1 MTAARTKSTTSEA
14 AIFARLWEGSTGRL
28 TAPLARHV
36 LKLKFDESDVAR
48 MKDLA
53 ARNRAGALPAD
64 ELEELDNFI
73 RVGDLLATLQSKA
86 RQLLKSVSAPLSILK
101 SLETRRAALLGR
113 SLCSPLAN

>member
-36 LKLKFDESDVAR
+36 LKLRFDETDVAR
-48 MKDLA
+48 MKELA
-53 ARNRAGALPAD
+53 ARNRAGGLAADALEA
-64 ELEELDNFI
+64 LDNFN

-86 RQLLKSVSAPLSILK
+86 RTKQ
-101 SLETRRAALLGR
+101 
-113 SLCSPLAN
+113 

>member
-36 LKLKFDESDVAR
+36 LKLRFDAADVAR
-48 MKDLA
+48 MKELA
-53 ARNRAGALPAD
+53 ARNRAGGLAAE

-86 RQLLKSVSAPLSILK
+86 RK
-101 SLETRRAALLGR
+101 ER
-113 SLCSPLAN
+113 